1 MAFSMAFFRGI
12 FGINT
17 PYGDDFSIKTISPSV
32 PNPRNPT
39 VLRLLPNGSLLE
51 PGGPLPHLGIRR
63 ATELS
68 PREGTEQVVQ
78 LGLEMLQ
85 DQPGEL
91 WKWMEI
97 GWKLIEIDGKWMEN
111 E

>member
-1 MAFSMAFFRGI
+1 MAMMF
-12 FGINT
+12 
-17 PYGDDFSIKTISPSV
+17 PSKRSLH
-32 PNPRNPT
+32 PICPLSPRNPR
-39 VLRLLPNGSLLE
+39 VLRLLPNGALLE
-51 PGGPLPHLGIRR
+51 PGGPLPHLGICG

-85 DQPGEL
+85 DQPGEFG
-91 WKWMEI
+91 KWREI
-97 GWKLIEIDGKWMEN
+97 GWKFIEIDGKWMEN